1 MVKLFRFL
9 ARGLFLLPVL
19 CIAVLS
25 VACVYIWNSYRNVL
39 MQNQEEQLLLVTQSA
54 GENVET
60 MFSQYWK
67 DLEFLFYFHE
77 TSDDEM
83 ALYTSYLELN
93 KSHVIDVCLMDR
105 AT

>member
-1 MVKLFRFL
+1 MKERMVKLFRFL

-25 VACVYIWNSYRNVL
+25 VAYVYIWNSYRNVL

-60 MFSQYWK
+60 MFSQ
-67 DLEFLFYFHE
+67 
-77 TSDDEM
+77 
-83 ALYTSYLELN
+83 
-93 KSHVIDVCLMDR
+93 
-105 AT
+105 